1 MKIKT
6 ERYFK
11 FSDSYVRAID
21 TYRKSLVIFLSKN
34 GDAISAAK
42 SFRYLDSTDR
52 RVRLE
57 LIESNSGMAEDDY
70 HQRTCLTDR
79 GAVLTPLL
87 CIPCTPCR
95 YEIVRGS
102 RQCMFPGRERK
113 V

>member
-11 FSDSYVRAID
+11 LSDSFVRAID
-21 TYRKSLVIFLSKN
+21 KYNKSLVIFLSKN

-57 LIESNSGMAEDDY
+57 LIEPYREIPQLIYTSPEN
-70 HQRTCLTDR
+70 
-79 GAVLTPLL
+79 PLSKFKD
-87 CIPCTPCR
+87 
-95 YEIVRGS
+95 EEVDA
-102 RQCMFPGRERK
+102 
-113 V
+113 